1 MYPFLQNGQNGHLA
15 KQIVITS
22 HGLRVMNS
30 NVDHIVTRL
39 PIDLCTNFLI
49 NAPFPSKWSKWSFS
63 KTNCHNIPW
72 IACNEF

>member
-1 MYPFLQNGQNGHLA
+1 MHPFLQNGQNGHLA

-63 KTNCHNIPW
+63 ITNCHNISW
-72 IACNEF
+72 IVCNEF

>member
-1 MYPFLQNGQNGHLA
+1 MHPFLQNGQNDHLA
-15 KQIVITS
+15 KQFVITS
-22 HGLRVMNS
+22 HALRVMNS

-63 KTNCHNIPW
+63 KSNCHNISC
-72 IACNEF
+72 IAFSEF